1 MSIAGRILIYLVNK
15 MQDEVKCG
23 SAISVFPTYQ
33 LATLQLANRKGSIHA
48 VHGLHSSY
56 VCAYNTK
63 HSLTSKQIN
72 SFNSMSYKVVD
83 IAEFV
88 ACPEKLVTHLIM
100 TKMKTG
106 LRDKYKFAAI
116 DGCGKVYAYAC
127 MPSYYHDLKRWSG
140 YSRTFICR
148 LEPDEYRGFLNTV
161 FSVNGWIV
169 KPLDTNPVSDVKA
182 PGVALTE
189 TLTHHVDIND
199 AIRKRI
205 EYMNQK
211 SIEISK
217 LTSQILDL
225 QNDIEEIKKDLANV
239 NIEKVTLIKAA
250 QIMGIYEGEN
260 A

>member
-48 VHGLHSSY
+48 VHGPHSSY

-63 HSLTSKQIN
+63 HSLTSKQIK
-72 SFNSMSYKVVD
+72 SFNLMGYRVVD
-83 IAEFV
+83 ILEFV

-100 TKMKTG
+100 AKMKTG
-106 LRDKYKFAAI
+106 LSERHKFAAI

-140 YSRTFICR
+140 YNRTFICR

-161 FSVNGWIV
+161 FSVDGWFV
-169 KPLDTNPVSDVKA
+169 KPRETDATPTIKA
-182 PGVALTE
+182 PSVSLTE
-189 TLTHHVDIND
+189 TLTNHIDIND

-211 SIEISK
+211 SVEISN
-217 LTSQILDL
+217 LTSQILNL

-250 QIMGIYEGEN
+250 QIMGIYEG
-260 A
+260 